1 MSLTTIKT
9 VSDLV
14 EFNGGYLEDGK
25 IVDLREAA
33 PWVHGQAE
41 ADKLW
46 TLSEDLIGERFPYV
60 RNNGK

>member
-9 VSDLV
+9 VSDVV

-46 TLSEDLIGERFPYV
+46 TLSEDLIRQRFP
-60 RNNGK
+60 